1 MFNIVVPDPVTVPGV
16 NVAPTPPLAGDIVE
30 VNSTSE
36 LKPVSPVTVIVDC
49 VVPPFE

>member
-1 MFNIVVPDPVTVPGV
+1 MFNIDVPDLVTVPGV
-16 NVAPTPPLAGDIVE
+16 SVAPTPPLFGEIVE
-30 VNSTSE
+30 VNSTIE